1 MLQGMVQLRDKRLFA
16 VCTYMTAYHL
26 LQLVLL
32 RFLKLGTRA
41 DTYVATR
48 DLAAVRRR
56 TLSSTTQKS
65 ISGRP
70 GQLLTHSRAGSE
82 FSGMS
87 RLDGIHSRHDSSMV
101 TFASDSN
108 TTVIGGAPRSQ
119 ADRSFLNLEESQ
131 ESCTPSSDSD
141 SDSLSDEGKCTP
153 TPDAKSDAPS
163 DEKGCSFDNLVDR
176 LLLLPKSKADSR
188 FAAVFLALYRKFAF
202 PGQLL
207 EAIVHRFE
215 ALEGNNVAFMART
228 VSQLR
233 YLSVIEQWVGAYP
246 GDFAHPK
253 TMRRMRTFVSKLA
266 NTRIFTAAA
275 REMSADLE
283 IVTEDDDTDWACCD
297 KDRERNIY
305 IDRSSVWSVGRPSDL
320 LDDPNFDFEDNLGN
334 LSLKSA
340 LGDISAHPLPSNY
353 GMLHAVDAARRQAQS
368 LEPVHRA
375 LVNKAHWRSLM
386 DIPADAIA
394 QELTRIDWVMFSAIR
409 PRDLVRHVS
418 LPASEK
424 AMCKSLINVD
434 RMIAHFNHLRDWVAT
449 FILLR
454 DKAKH
459 RVLMLEKLMHV
470 ARKLRELNNYNSL
483 GAFLAGI
490 NSSSIHRL
498 AATRELL
505 APETVK
511 DWMKLDILMSSP
523 RSHSAYRLAWDNSSG
538 ERIPYIPLIR
548 RDLVGALQGNK
559 TFIGN
564 EEEGRINWRKFEVMG
579 EVIVSIQRAQGL
591 PYRPSSLG
599 TQNADLTALILN
611 KSLPYKDDEVSNS
624 SLHTIATM
632 TVHH

>member
-1 MLQGMVQLRDKRLFA
+1 
-16 VCTYMTAYHL
+16 
-26 LQLVLL
+26 
-32 RFLKLGTRA
+32 
-41 DTYVATR
+41 
-48 DLAAVRRR
+48 
-56 TLSSTTQKS
+56 
-65 ISGRP
+65 
-70 GQLLTHSRAGSE
+70 
-82 FSGMS
+82 MS
-87 RLDGIHSRHDSSMV
+87 RLDNIHTRHDSSV
-101 TFASDSN
+101 VSLASDSN
-108 TTVIGGAPRSQ
+108 SKLRGATKNH
-119 ADRSFLNLEESQ
+119 ANRSFLNLEESQ

-141 SDSLSDEGKCTP
+141 STSVSDDDENTL
-153 TPDAKSDAPS
+153 TPDVRSEVPS
-163 DEKGCSFDNLVDR
+163 DEKGYSFDNLVDR

-188 FAAVFLALYRKFAF
+188 FAAVFLALYRKFAT

-228 VSQLR
+228 VAQLR
-233 YLSVIEQWVGAYP
+233 YLSVIEQWIGAYP

-253 TMRRMRTFVSKLA
+253 TTRRMRTFVSKLA

-283 IVTEDDDTDWACCD
+283 IVSEDDDTDWAYCD
-297 KDRERNIY
+297 KDRERNVIF
-305 IDRSSVWSVGRPSDL
+305 DRSSVWSERGPSTL
-320 LDDPNFDFEDNLGN
+320 LDDPNFEFEDNLG
-334 LSLKSA
+334 SLTLKGA
-340 LGDISAHPLPSNY
+340 LGDISAHRLPSNY
-353 GMLHAVDAARRQAQS
+353 GMLHAIDAARRQAQS
-368 LEPVHRA
+368 LEPVPRT
-375 LVNKAHWRSLM
+375 LVNKTHWRLLM
-386 DIPADAIA
+386 DIPTDAIA

-490 NSSSIHRL
+490 NSSSVHRL
-498 AATRELL
+498 AATREFL

-523 RSHSAYRLAWDNSSG
+523 RSHSAYRLAWENSSG

-559 TFIGN
+559 TFIKD
-564 EEEGRINWRKFEVMG
+564 EVDGRINWRKFEVMG
-579 EVIVSIQRAQGL
+579 EVVVSIQRAQGL
-591 PYRPSSLG
+591 PYRPATLG
-599 TQNADLTALILN
+599 VRNADLTALVLN
-611 KSLPYKDDEVSNS
+611 SALPYKDDEVNRQPLPKSF
-624 SLHTIATM
+624 M
-632 TVHH
+632 RY

>member
-1 MLQGMVQLRDKRLFA
+1 
-16 VCTYMTAYHL
+16 
-26 LQLVLL
+26 
-32 RFLKLGTRA
+32 
-41 DTYVATR
+41 
-48 DLAAVRRR
+48 
-56 TLSSTTQKS
+56 
-65 ISGRP
+65 
-70 GQLLTHSRAGSE
+70 
-82 FSGMS
+82 MS
-87 RLDGIHSRHDSSMV
+87 RLDNIHTRHDSSV
-101 TFASDSN
+101 VSLASDSN
-108 TTVIGGAPRSQ
+108 SKLRGATKNH
-119 ADRSFLNLEESQ
+119 ANRSFLNLEESQ

-141 SDSLSDEGKCTP
+141 STSVSDDDENTL
-153 TPDAKSDAPS
+153 TPDMRSEAPS
-163 DEKGCSFDNLVDR
+163 DEKGYSFDNLVDR

-188 FAAVFLALYRKFAF
+188 FAAVFLALYRKFAT

-228 VSQLR
+228 VAQLR
-233 YLSVIEQWVGAYP
+233 YLSVIEQWIGAYP

-253 TMRRMRTFVSKLA
+253 TTRRMRTFVSKLA

-283 IVTEDDDTDWACCD
+283 IVSEDDDTDWAYCD
-297 KDRERNIY
+297 KDRERNVIF
-305 IDRSSVWSVGRPSDL
+305 DRSSVWSERGPSTL
-320 LDDPNFDFEDNLGN
+320 LDDPNFEFEDNLG
-334 LSLKSA
+334 SLTLKGA

-353 GMLHAVDAARRQAQS
+353 GMLHAIDAARRQAQS
-368 LEPVHRA
+368 LEPVPRT
-375 LVNKAHWRSLM
+375 LVNKTHWRLLM
-386 DIPADAIA
+386 DIPTDAIA

-490 NSSSIHRL
+490 NSSSVHRL

-559 TFIGN
+559 TFIKD
-564 EEEGRINWRKFEVMG
+564 EVDGRINWRKFEVMG
-579 EVIVSIQRAQGL
+579 EVVVSIQRAQGL
-591 PYRPSSLG
+591 PYRPATLG
-599 TQNADLTALILN
+599 VRNADLTALVLN
-611 KSLPYKDDEVSNS
+611 SALPYKDDEVDPQP
-624 SLHTIATM
+624 LPKPFMHY
-632 TVHH
+632 